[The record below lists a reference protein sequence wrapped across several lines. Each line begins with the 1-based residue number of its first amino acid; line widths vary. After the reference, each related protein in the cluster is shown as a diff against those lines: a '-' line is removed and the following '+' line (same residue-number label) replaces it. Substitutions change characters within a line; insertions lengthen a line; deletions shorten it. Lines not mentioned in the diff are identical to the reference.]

1 MEIREQQ
8 HGAVKAIAPL
18 GALCQADAAEFQRIT
33 ANAIAA
39 TMGRCVVDLSG
50 TPYVDSQGLEA
61 LLSLSEALSDS
72 GRMLKLCGVCD
83 TVREIL
89 ELTDLAANF
98 EQYEDMNSAVR
109 SFL

>member
-8 HGAVKAIAPL
+8 HGAVKAILPQ
-18 GALCQADAAEFQRIT
+18 GPLCQADASEFQRIT
-33 ANAIAA
+33 TNAITA

-50 TPYVDSQGLEA
+50 TPYVDSLGLES
-61 LLSLSEALSDS
+61 LLSLSEALADS
-72 GRMLKLCGVCD
+72 GRMLKLCGVCE

-89 ELTDLAANF
+89 ELTDLASNF